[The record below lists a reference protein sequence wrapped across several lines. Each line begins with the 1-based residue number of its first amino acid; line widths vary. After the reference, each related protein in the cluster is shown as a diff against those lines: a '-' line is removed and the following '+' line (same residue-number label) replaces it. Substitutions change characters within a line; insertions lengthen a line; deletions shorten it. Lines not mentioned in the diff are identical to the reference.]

1 MKHILLQQ
9 MEGNVLC
16 SSAVQI
22 MVGSFEESYW
32 NKLRYGGDSGGW
44 INEKGLGCWE
54 IFLLGKE
61 NVKIKVASLSEL
73 DWVQNG
79 LCSTDLYSLTC

>member
-32 NKLRYGGDSGGW
+32 NEPRSTVEGGLIKKVCDAGKVGGEYFFW
-44 INEKGLGCWE
+44 EK
-54 IFLLGKE
+54 KM
-61 NVKIKVASLSEL
+61 
-73 DWVQNG
+73 
-79 LCSTDLYSLTC
+79 